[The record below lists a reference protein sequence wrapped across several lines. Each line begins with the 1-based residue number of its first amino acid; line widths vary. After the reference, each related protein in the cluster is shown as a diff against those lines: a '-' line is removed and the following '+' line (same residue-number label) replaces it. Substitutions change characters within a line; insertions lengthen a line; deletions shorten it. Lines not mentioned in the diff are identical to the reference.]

1 MFMSFNSQTFSNK
14 LDFYFVKL
22 HERICGDSDVHRI
35 FFFFFYFFLIV
46 VTNAS

>member
-35 FFFFFYFFLIV
+35 FFSFLFLIF